1 MNVKQLKEYL
11 TDLPDDMD
19 ITVSDGE
26 GWLYYVEGAHETLTR
41 DRRGKDIQVAV
52 IKPLYSFKD
61 KWDINE

>member
-26 GWLYYVEGAHETLTR
+26 GWLYKGYL
-41 DRRGKDIQVAV
+41 
-52 IKPLYSFKD
+52 
-61 KWDINE
+61 